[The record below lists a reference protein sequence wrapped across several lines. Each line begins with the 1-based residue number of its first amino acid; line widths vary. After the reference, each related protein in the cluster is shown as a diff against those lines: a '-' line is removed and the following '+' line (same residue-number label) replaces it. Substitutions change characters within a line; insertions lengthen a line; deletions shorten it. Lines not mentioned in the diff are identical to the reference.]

1 MQASSHTLDRLGVVF
16 DDDKAVASGGLL
28 LPMSLAEH
36 LGVRDLIDASV
47 DLRDAPGHANVG
59 MKAMGLIASALA
71 GGDSIDDADVLRSGR
86 CAVAIGQWM
95 PAPSTLGTY
104 LRSYTWGDCRSLDSV
119 AAEVL
124 RRAWHAGAG
133 PGDGPLTIDMDSS
146 ITEVY
151 GTAKQGAAFGHT
163 KVRGY
168 HWLVATTAGA
178 GDVLGVRARGGSA
191 HTGRGAKSFLTEVSS
206 RARAAGASGPLT
218 LRADSGFYS
227 DKVVGACTRA
237 KVAYSITAKMYKG
250 LHTAIG
256 AIADEGWTPIPYF
269 LADGADVAETTYAPF
284 GQKEAVRLIVRR
296 VRPTPGSQL
305 ALFTSYSYHAFTTN
319 RVGET
324 VALEADHRRHAEVEL
339 VIRDL
344 KEGVGLS
351 HMPSGSFAANA
362 AWLVLASIA
371 HNLARWTARLGAISE
386 RVVTTATLRR
396 RYLAAP
402 GHLTRSGRRPTLH
415 LATSWPWRELFLV
428 ALRRIRGLDI
438 CLT

>member
-1 MQASSHTLDRLGVVF
+1 MGV
-16 DDDKAVASGGLL
+16 
-28 LPMSLAEH
+28 
-36 LGVRDLIDASV
+36 
-47 DLRDAPGHANVG
+47 
-59 MKAMGLIASALA
+59 IASALA
-71 GGDSIDDADVLRSGR
+71 GGDSIDDADALRSGR
-86 CAVAIGQWM
+86 SEVAIGQWM
-95 PAPSTLGTY
+95 PAPSTIGTY
-104 LRSYTWGDCRSLDSV
+104 LRSYTWADTRSLDAV
-119 AAEVL
+119 AAKVL
-124 RRAWHAGAG
+124 ARAWRAGAG
-133 PGDGPLTIDMDSS
+133 PGSSPLTIDMDSS

-151 GTAKQGAAFGHT
+151 GPAKQGAAFGHT

-168 HWLVATTAGA
+168 HWLMASTAGA
-178 GDVLGVRARGGSA
+178 GDVLGVRARGGNA
-191 HTGRGAKSFLTEVSS
+191 HTGRGAVSFLTEVFN
-206 RARAAGASGPLT
+206 RARGAGASGPLT

-227 DKVVGACTRA
+227 TKVVGACTRA
-237 KVAYSITAKMYKG
+237 RVAYSITAKMSKG
-250 LHTAIG
+250 LHRVIDD
-256 AIADEGWTPIPYF
+256 IAETDWVAIPYF
-269 LADGADVAETTYAPF
+269 LADGADVAEASYRPF

-305 ALFTSYSYHAFTTN
+305 ALFTSYSYHAFVTD
-319 RVGET
+319 RLGET
-324 VALEADHRRHAEVEL
+324 IALESDHRRHAEVEL

-344 KEGVGLS
+344 KEGVGLN

-396 RYLAAP
+396 RYLAVP

-415 LATSWPWRELFLV
+415 LVTSWPWRELFLV

>member
-1 MQASSHTLDRLGVVF
+1 MQRSSHTLDRLGVVF

-168 HWLVATTAGA
+168 HWLMATTAGA
-178 GDVLGVRARGGSA
+178 GDVGGRARQGRQCPHRAGGQELPDRGVQPRPG
-191 HTGRGAKSFLTEVSS
+191 GRG
-206 RARAAGASGPLT
+206 
-218 LRADSGFYS
+218 
-227 DKVVGACTRA
+227 VGAAHPAGRLWLLLRQ
-237 KVAYSITAKMYKG
+237 G
-250 LHTAIG
+250 GRRLHQG
-256 AIADEGWTPIPYF
+256 QGR
-269 LADGADVAETTYAPF
+269 LLHHGQDVQGP
-284 GQKEAVRLIVRR
+284 
-296 VRPTPGSQL
+296 PTP
-305 ALFTSYSYHAFTTN
+305 
-319 RVGET
+319 
-324 VALEADHRRHAEVEL
+324 
-339 VIRDL
+339 
-344 KEGVGLS
+344 
-351 HMPSGSFAANA
+351 PS
-362 AWLVLASIA
+362 
-371 HNLARWTARLGAISE
+371 
-386 RVVTTATLRR
+386 
-396 RYLAAP
+396 AP
-402 GHLTRSGRRPTLH
+402 SLMRAGRRSR
-415 LATSWPWRELFLV
+415 TSWPTGPTWPRPPTGPSARKRLFASSCAGSGPPPARSSRCSPATATTPSSPTGWARPSPWRPTT
-428 ALRRIRGLDI
+428 AATPRSSS
-438 CLT
+438 